1 MDTTTPHATRSST
14 SPWTVA
20 FFGVTVSLLALAL
33 AVVGLW
39 LPSNGTRA
47 AAGGAGGG
55 STEPLTVEVKL
66 DEMTITPAS
75 IEVSPG
81 QELILEVENVGTMPH
96 DVKVAG
102 KEGSSLL
109 EPGAT
114 ETVELGS
121 FEASTQAW
129 CTVPGHKEA
138 GMVMDIVVVGA
149 EHGGSAEHAA
159 APAGDEGDFATIDAN
174 ATPGDDWEARDPT
187 LQPAPGGTVHKLTL
201 RATETEIEVAP
212 GVTQKMWTF
221 DDQVPGPILRGKV
234 GDVFEIT
241 LVNEGEIGHSIDFHA
256 SEVAWDDEMRTI
268 QPGESL
274 QYNFKAEH
282 AGAFMYHCGTNP
294 TLHHIGNGMFGA
306 IIIDPP
312 DLAPVD
318 HEFVFVQHELYL
330 GPQGKEGDLTK
341 MMQDEWDAVVFNG
354 YHNQY
359 AHQPIRV
366 EPHER
371 IRAWVVDAGPSENSS
386 FHVVGTVFDTLFKE
400 GTYHL
405 RPDERR
411 GGAQALDLQPAQGG
425 FVEFDLEEEGFY
437 PLVTHKFSN
446 ASKGAMGLF
455 QAGDVELPAGAGH

>member
-1 MDTTTPHATRSST
+1 MDTTPHATRSST

-20 FFGVTVSLLALAL
+20 FFGVTVSVLALAL

-47 AAGGAGGG
+47 AAGGAGG
-55 STEPLTVEVKL
+55 STEPLIVEVKL

-75 IEVSPG
+75 IEVAPG
-81 QELILEVENVGTMPH
+81 QEVTLEVENVGTMPH
-96 DVKVAG
+96 DIKVDG
-102 KEGSSLL
+102 TEGSELL
-109 EPGAT
+109 EPGGT

-121 FEASTQAW
+121 FDASTQAW

-138 GMVMDIVVVGA
+138 GMVMDIVVT
-149 EHGGSAEHAA
+149 GGDGDHAA
-159 APAGDEGDFATIDAN
+159 AGHEAPAASDATGDFATIDAN
-174 ATPGDDWEARDPT
+174 ATPADGWKARDPK
-187 LQPAPGGTVHKLTL
+187 LQPAPGGKVHKMTL

-212 GVTQKMWTF
+212 GVTQMMWTF

-318 HEFVFVQHELYL
+318 HEFVFVQSELYL

-341 MMQDEWDAVVFNG
+341 MMNDEWDAVVFNG

-359 AHQPIRV
+359 AHEPIRV
-366 EPHER
+366 ETDER

-400 GTYHL
+400 GAYHL
-405 RPDERR
+405 KPGAGR

-425 FVEFDLEEEGFY
+425 FVEFDLAEEGFY

-455 QAGDVELPAGAGH
+455 QAGDVTLPKGAGH